1 VAQISDNKPAGRDK
15 PAESDRPAESNKRR
29 ATRLHHEIPVAY
41 RSVGSF
47 LTDWATDISH
57 GGVFIN
63 TRHPLPVGTDVKIL
77 IQLPGAQFPHH
88 LEGRVTRV
96 TEFDNHANMVPGM
109 AVEFSGVDEARRA
122 ELEAFVDRLK
132 KGLDE

>member
-1 VAQISDNKPAGRDK
+1 MSSV
-15 PAESDRPAESNKRR
+15 NKRR

-47 LTDWATDISH
+47 LSDWATNISQ
-57 GGVFIN
+57 GGLFIN
-63 TRHPLPVGTDVKIL
+63 TRKPLPVGTAVKIL
-77 IQLPGAQFPHH
+77 VQLPGASFPFQ

-109 AVEFSGVDEARRA
+109 GVEFTGVDEAKRR
-122 ELEAFVDRLK
+122 EIEGFVARLRK
-132 KGLDE
+132 DLDEA